1 MSSKLFPQT
10 PILSVQDSSYDELS
24 DNINLLTDLLG
35 NSVFTYEGLNI
46 YKVIEKLKETSDLE
60 IGSEIVQGTFE
71 RIVELKVGDELPQ
84 IMNSEVLLED
94 GKILAFR
101 N

>member
-1 MSSKLFPQT
+1 MFFGTDYFFYLGGV
-10 PILSVQDSSYDELS
+10 LVN
-24 DNINLLTDLLG
+24 NITLQDLL
-35 NSVFTYEGLNI
+35 
-46 YKVIEKLKETSDLE
+46 EKLKETSDLE